1 MRLSFVL
8 PMLAAVGLLSQTH
21 AATAEAYDATYL
33 GLRGSYVATENAST
47 VGSIDFD
54 FDQDYASGE
63 FGLAVYFG
71 WVLDGDFRLEL
82 EGAYR
87 SAGLDEVTILR
98 DQLTVP
104 EYVAG
109 DVINVS
115 GDAQASSA
123 MVNLFYDI
131 HVFDGPILPWIGV
144 GVGGAH
150 VDYTIQDPNSDPT
163 FDSRDTAWVFAY
175 QFMAGI
181 TFPVAEGVSM
191 SAGYR
196 YFRTQDFTYVSQ
208 TNEEFET
215 DLTQHSFDLGL
226 QLHL

>member
-1 MRLSFVL
+1 MRSAFASLTL
-8 PMLAAVGLLSQTH
+8 MAAAGIAPQV
-21 AATAEAYDATYL
+21 AAAEYDATYL
-33 GLRGSYVATENAST
+33 GLRGSYVATESAST

-54 FDQDYASGE
+54 FNQDYASGD
-63 FGLAVYFG
+63 FAIAAYFG
-71 WVLDGDFRLEL
+71 WVLDGDFRMEL

-87 SAGLDEVTILR
+87 NSVLDEVTILR

-104 EYVAG
+104 EYTAG
-109 DVINVS
+109 QVVPV
-115 GDAQASSA
+115 GGEAQAVSA

-131 HVFDGPILPWIGV
+131 HLFEGPILPWIGA
-144 GVGGAH
+144 GFGGAH
-150 VDYTIQDPNSDPT
+150 IDYSILDPNADAT
-163 FDSRDTAWVFAY
+163 FDSSDDDWAFAY

-196 YFRTQDFTYVSQ
+196 FFQTQNFSFVST
-208 TNEEFET
+208 TNERFET